1 MNSKSIFIPQR
12 SHISKN
18 ISISGRKIRI
28 IRQENRLLDPSTKS
42 TPCWWRHI
50 CCAFIRQTF
59 RALLS
64 KSACPCPVGGK
75 KIFEPVWGAPF
86 DKNIA
91 LSGPIF
97 LFRRDQCGRFTVR
110 LKILGGRYLIR
121 WEKRIKYEKINFKI
135 PILPSRL
142 WMHLNPVLSHTPQHC
157 ILASYGVCIA
167 EGRSREGVNRLPE
180 MNLFQVHKCSS

>member
-50 CCAFIRQTF
+50 CCAFIRQKF

-64 KSACPCPVGGK
+64 KSACPWVEKRYLNRFGRLHS
-75 KIFEPVWGAPF
+75 I
-86 DKNIA
+86 KNIA

-167 EGRSREGVNRLPE
+167 EWRSREGVNRLPE